1 MKLNLKFNARN
12 INEIEKI
19 KGMPI
24 NNCLGDISIGNLALF
39 VEKGLDKKDMTL
51 EKAFDEIDEYLKE
64 NDLNELMF
72 DVMEA
77 LIDAGFLSRKVNMK
91 EMRKQQ
97 EEIYKNLIK

>member
-1 MKLNLKFNARN
+1 MKLNLKFIARN

-91 EMRKQQ
+91 EMRQQQ
-97 EEIYKNLIK
+97 EEIYKNLMK